1 MVFEA
6 HYGSSLDWFFQ
17 PWVYGENRPD
27 YRWSWVAGDQ
37 GPPYGVMV
45 HVEQVQSNAGLFT
58 MPIDIKIHTTAGD
71 VLVVAWNDQLSQDF
85 FFDVDAAV
93 TDVSFDPGNWIL
105 KYVTEISTGAQE
117 DVAPGA
123 LSLSAPAGV
132 IGGDV
137 RLVFSVP
144 TTGHVEL
151 AVFDIAGRRVTT
163 LADGVA
169 PSGTHEVVWNGS
181 GSDGAPVA
189 SGVYFARLVAD
200 SSTASQKL
208 LLVR

>member
-1 MVFEA
+1 M
-6 HYGSSLDWFFQ
+6 DWFFQ

-58 MPIDIKIHTTAGD
+58 MPLDIKIHTTAGD
-71 VLVVAWNDQLSQDF
+71 VLVVAWNDQLNQNF
-85 FFDVDAAV
+85 FFHVDAPV

-105 KYVTEISTGAQE
+105 NYVTEISTGVQE
-117 DVAPGA
+117 DATPITLA
-123 LSLSAPAGV
+123 LSAPIDPV
-132 IGGDV
+132 GGHE
-137 RLVFSVP
+137 RLAFSVP

-151 AVFDIAGRRVTT
+151 AVFDIAGRRVAT
-163 LADGVA
+163 LIDGA
-169 PSGTHEVVWNGS
+169 TPSGTHEVVWNGS
-181 GSDGAPVA
+181 GSDGVPVA

-200 SSTASQKL
+200 AGAASRKL
-208 LLVR
+208 LLIH